1 MDTNP
6 DDPDDDNGV
15 ANESDKELYY
25 LCPICLEEGEETG
38 FENIQGVMGHAKAH
52 PNTPTKGLNERIV
65 TTKVK
70 PKNLIKK
77 KIEYKTKKPSTPPS
91 DKGGNMTQD
100 DNQDSNSP
108 DIGEAAH
115 LTGKIKRLLLLWS
128 TFPEESRNALLPE
141 RQELVAFMKRLN
153 EKNITT
159 EDIVNIENKVD
170 VDIKPIL
177 DEYAP
182 KKKTDGKSGEEE
194 PEKPIN
200 SDLKMSAEK
209 IRSSIRSDLTKI
221 AELPTE
227 YAERLSAEKDLL
239 MGLNRELCKDDITKK
254 KLNDI
259 EAQYTSYTPGIHA
272 IVKKVNKHT
281 RHDDDDD
288 DEYEDFDD
296 YEKQDLKRMK
306 RQLGKLRMTQEIE
319 ETKIMMKSLRQDN
332 QSPQQQMVPVMRP
345 KIDMSTGQIQLDDAG
360 QPIMEQGMQYASGTG
375 MDPVLSF
382 LLSAILPSLVSGN
395 KTDSSLETQK
405 LMLEMKKE
413 ELDFR
418 KVMIENQN
426 KDSGSNTEIAALRRD
441 NQNIIETM
449 YKNELSRVSD
459 QLGHTQRALQN
470 TDQLGDLLE
479 QKQKLT
485 ELGLVSDPVSQSAQD
500 KQVAYAKDTMEK
512 VKEEAEGL
520 RTDAKSFMEPMMTA
534 QGEMIKQKNK
544 LQLERDKLEID
555 KERAALPQNRQ
566 QQGPPEGVMHGL
578 SDDEKNARWRELYR
592 AVEEAGEE
600 EEEYYDQ

>member
-1 MDTNP
+1 
-6 DDPDDDNGV
+6 
-15 ANESDKELYY
+15 
-25 LCPICLEEGEETG
+25 
-38 FENIQGVMGHAKAH
+38 
-52 PNTPTKGLNERIV
+52 
-65 TTKVK
+65 
-70 PKNLIKK
+70 
-77 KIEYKTKKPSTPPS
+77 
-91 DKGGNMTQD
+91 
-100 DNQDSNSP
+100 
-108 DIGEAAH
+108 
-115 LTGKIKRLLLLWS
+115 
-128 TFPEESRNALLPE
+128 
-141 RQELVAFMKRLN
+141 
-153 EKNITT
+153 
-159 EDIVNIENKVD
+159 
-170 VDIKPIL
+170 
-177 DEYAP
+177 
-182 KKKTDGKSGEEE
+182 
-194 PEKPIN
+194 
-200 SDLKMSAEK
+200 
-209 IRSSIRSDLTKI
+209 
-221 AELPTE
+221 
-227 YAERLSAEKDLL
+227 
-239 MGLNRELCKDDITKK
+239 
-254 KLNDI
+254 
-259 EAQYTSYTPGIHA
+259 
-272 IVKKVNKHT
+272 
-281 RHDDDDD
+281 
-288 DEYEDFDD
+288 
-296 YEKQDLKRMK
+296 
-306 RQLGKLRMTQEIE
+306 
-319 ETKIMMKSLRQDN
+319 
-332 QSPQQQMVPVMRP
+332 
-345 KIDMSTGQIQLDDAG
+345 
-360 QPIMEQGMQYASGTG
+360 
-375 MDPVLSF
+375 
-382 LLSAILPSLVSGN
+382 
-395 KTDSSLETQK
+395 
-405 LMLEMKKE
+405 MKKE